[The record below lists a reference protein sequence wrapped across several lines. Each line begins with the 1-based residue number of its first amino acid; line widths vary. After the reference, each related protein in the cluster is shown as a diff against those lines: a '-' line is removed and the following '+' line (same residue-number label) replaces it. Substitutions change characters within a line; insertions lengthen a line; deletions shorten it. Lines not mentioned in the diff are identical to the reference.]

1 MMKHLSQ
8 FLSNAKSRL
17 QLVRT
22 NLSRAFLTEIRPLNP
37 NSWQPKMPKSKRNR
51 IYTLSQTRKKGREAK
66 SGLLQEVR
74 DCVDKYSH
82 IFVYSVENMRNNKL
96 KEVCC
101 ECLCV
106 VDLFLIALLC

>member
-1 MMKHLSQ
+1 MFNNQMLFKCCSNTTPLKFILAKTLIPLVLYLS
-8 FLSNAKSRL
+8 
-17 QLVRT
+17 
-22 NLSRAFLTEIRPLNP
+22 
-37 NSWQPKMPKSKRNR
+37 
-51 IYTLSQTRKKGREAK
+51 
-66 SGLLQEVR
+66 LLIIIVQVR

-106 VDLFLIALLC
+106 VDLFLIALLF